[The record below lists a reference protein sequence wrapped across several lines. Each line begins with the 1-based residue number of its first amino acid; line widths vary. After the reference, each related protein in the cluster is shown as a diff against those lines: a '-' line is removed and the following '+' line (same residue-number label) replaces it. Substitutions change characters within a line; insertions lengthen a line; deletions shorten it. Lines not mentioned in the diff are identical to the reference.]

1 MREAVHNVGR
11 VYEDR
16 RSSDMLAAPFSLR
29 VYERPL
35 CGTLSRRRP
44 RFRLRTRANAR
55 PHVELV

>member
-1 MREAVHNVGR
+1 VHNVGR

-29 VYERPL
+29 VYETRMS
-35 CGTLSRRRP
+35 GTLSRRRP